1 MFTKYDQFKFNVEMD
16 VFDDPDK
23 YPGSDASQVAEK
35 LFQEHY
41 QRPLGDDAKYVRL
54 ESVFKSHK
62 PRSHT
67 DASAAEM
74 HMKDSCCENLVE
86 ETAVAL
92 NEDTVALMVLAVQK
106 NNLNLS
112 VKTALRR

>member
-1 MFTKYDQFKFNVEMD
+1 MD

-23 YPGSDASQVAEK
+23 YLDSDASQVAEK

-41 QRPLGDDAKYVRL
+41 LHPLGEDVKYVRL
-54 ESVFKSHK
+54 ESALSHM

-74 HMKDSCCENLVE
+74 HMKDSHCDNLVE
-86 ETAVAL
+86 ETAAGL
-92 NEDTVALMVLAVQK
+92 NENTIALMLLAVQK
-106 NNLNLS
+106 NTLNLS
-112 VKTALRR
+112 FKTALRR